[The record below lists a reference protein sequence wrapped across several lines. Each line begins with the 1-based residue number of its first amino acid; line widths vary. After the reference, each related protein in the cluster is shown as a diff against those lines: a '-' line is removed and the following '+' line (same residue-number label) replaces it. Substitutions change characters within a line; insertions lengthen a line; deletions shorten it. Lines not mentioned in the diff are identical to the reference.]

1 MNASSLPSFLVIAA
15 AIAVYLVPPP
25 AGVAAETMHA
35 AALVV
40 FTVGLWAIG
49 RLPEHVVALLFF
61 MLAMVLAVAPAQV
74 VFSGFASGTLWLVL
88 GGLIMAA
95 AVNRTGLAQR
105 LAEALFERLAL
116 SYARL
121 IVGVVIASIGLSFF
135 VPATVGRV
143 LLLLPI
149 VMALAHKVGFEHG
162 SAGYNGLCLA
172 SIVATYQCG
181 TTVLPANAPNLVL
194 AGSAEALY
202 GLQISYAEYLWS
214 QFPVL
219 GVVKGVA
226 VVGFVLWLFP
236 ATARLVPGVGVAMP
250 LTPEQRRMGL
260 ILAAAIVLWVFD
272 FAHGVQPGWIALAA
286 GIACLLPRVGV
297 LPPTAFHEVSL
308 GPYFYVAATLGIG
321 LVIQSTGL
329 SDALGGLLRGILAL
343 EAGSDFANF
352 MQLSVL
358 ATLAGLFTTNPA
370 QPAVLAPLAEYFAH
384 ATGWP
389 LKSALMVFAMGYS
402 TFLFPYQV
410 PPAMVG
416 LQVGALKVSAMLR
429 LVLPLAAFHLAVLLP
444 LQYLWWRL
452 IGYFG

>member
-1 MNASSLPSFLVIAA
+1 LSASSIPSFVIIAT
-15 AIAVYLVPPP
+15 AIAVYLAPPP
-25 AGVAAETMHA
+25 DGVGADAMHA

-49 RLPEHVVALLFF
+49 RLPEHVVGLLFF

-74 VFSGFASGTLWLVL
+74 VFSGFASATLWLVL

-105 LAEALFERLAL
+105 LATALFERLAL

-121 IVGVVIASIGLSFF
+121 IVAVVIASIVLSFF
-135 VPATVGRV
+135 IPATVGRV

-149 VMALAHKVGFEHG
+149 VMALAQRVGFQNG
-162 SAGYNGLCLA
+162 TSGYNGLCLA
-172 SIVATYQCG
+172 TIIATYQCG

-202 GLQISYAEYLWS
+202 GLQITYAEYLWA

-219 GVVKGVA
+219 GLVKGAVIVA
-226 VVGFVLWLFP
+226 FVLWLFP
-236 ATARLVPGVGVAMP
+236 ATARFTPEARATTS
-250 LTPEQRRMGL
+250 LTPEQRRMAM
-260 ILAAAIVLWVFD
+260 ILGAAIALWATD

-297 LPPTAFHEVSL
+297 MPATAFHEVSL
-308 GPYFYVAATLGIG
+308 GPYFYVAATLGLG
-321 LVIQSTGL
+321 LVIQKTGL
-329 SDALGGLLRGILAL
+329 SDELGRVLHGVLAL
-343 EAGSDFANF
+343 SPGADFTNF
-352 MQLSVL
+352 IQLSVL
-358 ATLAGLFTTNPA
+358 AMVVGLFTTNPA

-389 LKSALMVFAMGYS
+389 LKSALMVIAMGFS

-416 LQVGALKVSAMLR
+416 LQVGALKVTAMLR
-429 LVLPLAAFHLAVLLP
+429 LVLPLAAFHLVVILP
-444 LQYLWWRL
+444 LQYLWWRV
-452 IGYFG
+452 IGFFG

>member
-1 MNASSLPSFLVIAA
+1 
-15 AIAVYLVPPP
+15 
-25 AGVAAETMHA
+25 MHA

-40 FTVGLWAIG
+40 FTVGLWAVG
-49 RLPEHVVALLFF
+49 RLPEHVVGLLFF

-74 VFSGFASGTLWLVL
+74 VFSGFASATLWLVL

-95 AVNRTGLAQR
+95 AVNRTGLAER
-105 LAEALFERLAL
+105 LAAALFERLAL

-121 IVGVVIASIGLSFF
+121 IVAVVIASIVLSFF
-135 VPATVGRV
+135 IPATVGRV

-149 VMALAHKVGFEHG
+149 VMALAQRAGFQHG
-162 SAGYNGLCLA
+162 STGYNGLCLA
-172 SIVATYQCG
+172 TIIATYQCG

-202 GLQISYAEYLWS
+202 GIQITYAEYLWA

-219 GVVKGVA
+219 GLVKGVFIVA
-226 VVGFVLWLFP
+226 FVLWLFP
-236 ATARLVPGVGVAMP
+236 ASARLAPGARVATP
-250 LTPEQRRMGL
+250 LTPEQRRMAL
-260 ILAAAIVLWVFD
+260 ILAAAIALWATD
-272 FAHGVQPGWIALAA
+272 FVHGVQSGWIALAA
-286 GIACLLPRVGV
+286 GVACLLPRVGV
-297 LPPTAFHEVSL
+297 MPASAFHEINI

-321 LVIQSTGL
+321 LVIQKTGL
-329 SDALGGLLRGILAL
+329 SDGLGNVLHGILPLATG
-343 EAGSDFANF
+343 ADFANF

-358 ATLAGLFTTNPA
+358 AALAGLFATNPA
-370 QPAVLAPLAEYFAH
+370 QPAVLAPLAEYFAQ

-389 LKSALMVFAMGYS
+389 LKSALMVIAMGFS
-402 TFLFPYQV
+402 TFFFPYQV

-416 LQVGALKVSAMLR
+416 LQVGALKVRAMLR
-429 LVLPLAAFHLAVLLP
+429 LVLPLAAFHFVAILP